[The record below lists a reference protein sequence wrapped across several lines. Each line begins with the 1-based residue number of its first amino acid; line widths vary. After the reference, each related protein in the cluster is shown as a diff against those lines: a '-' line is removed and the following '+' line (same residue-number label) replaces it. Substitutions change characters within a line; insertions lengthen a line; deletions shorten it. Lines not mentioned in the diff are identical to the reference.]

1 MRTLIHASIAI
12 AALSVLAVAQVA
24 PDAGPDQSVPL
35 ASGAQL
41 SGVLSNRS
49 PLDFWTADG
58 NFSTEDSIVMYRDG
72 AALSASPRLHD
83 AANHV
88 FGWPSD
94 LQRINGQIYGIESA
108 RRVLYTVDVQTGL
121 CTQIGLPSSTYKNVY
136 SLAYDPAGDRLFA
149 VDLLKKQL
157 LKFNRFTG
165 VITKVGAQ
173 TLTTYKFIRALAY
186 RPSDGYLYAVDQGLD
201 RLIKIDTLTGVPT
214 FVRQLPADPIS
225 RIEELEFRD
234 DQLYASQ
241 GLQNTAQDLLAC
253 QLQKI
258 DMAPGGAITNIGPII
273 PECSPHSLIINSLP
287 EEFQWSVESGPG
299 SVLFADPRSLTT
311 SVTFSD
317 PGDYVLRLTA
327 FASSG
332 PLVDTVTI
340 TAN

>member
-1 MRTLIHASIAI
+1 MRTLIHASLAI
-12 AALSVLAVAQVA
+12 ATFSVLAVAQVA
-24 PDAGPDQSVPL
+24 PDAGPDQSVAL
-35 ASGAQL
+35 TSGAVL
-41 SGVLSNRS
+41 SGALNNRS
-49 PLDFWTADG
+49 PLDFWTSDG
-58 NFSTEDSIVMYRDG
+58 NLSTEDSIVMYRDG
-72 AALSASPRLHD
+72 APLSASPRLHD

-94 LQRINGQIYGIESA
+94 LQRINGQIYGIESG

-121 CTQIGLPSSTYKNVY
+121 CTQIGLPSSTFKNVY
-136 SLAYDPAGDRLFA
+136 TLAYDPVGDRLFA

-157 LKFNRFTG
+157 LSFNRFTG
-165 VITKVGAQ
+165 VITKVGYQ
-173 TLTTYKFIRALAY
+173 TLKTYKFIRALAY
-186 RPSDGYLYAVDQGLD
+186 RPSDGLLYAVDQGLD
-201 RLIKIDTLTGVPT
+201 RLITIDTLTGLPT

-241 GLQNTAQDLLAC
+241 GLQNLAGDLIAC

-258 DMAPGGAITNIGPII
+258 DMAPGGPLTNLGPII

-287 EEFQWSVESGPG
+287 EEFLWSVESGPG
-299 SVLFADPRSLTT
+299 SVSFADPRSLST
-311 SVTFSD
+311 SVAFSD

-332 PLVDTVTI
+332 PVVDTVTI